1 MPDEAADND
10 AFLTKYSDLELL
22 EKILPQ
28 DSLELS
34 PDVETTEKGKKK
46 ERNNPTVRETI
57 WLRSIDGLHSVVIY
71 IDSVASDDQAY
82 CYKHSSAIEI

>member
-1 MPDEAADND
+1 MIRES
-10 AFLTKYSDLELL
+10 SDRLRESVGKEL
-22 EKILPQ
+22 
-28 DSLELS
+28 
-34 PDVETTEKGKKK
+34 EKGKKK
-46 ERNNPTVRETI
+46 ERHNPTVRETI